1 MKVTRGYWL
10 GLGSGLIL
18 SAMLAM
24 VISPQQG
31 PVVSPQELSSVP
43 PVKLT
48 TTPLEEGANQTDPPS
63 TPESVV
69 PAAQPSVLNQPS
81 MDQTPNTQSSTHSE
95 KSFVI
100 PKGASSERIADLLL
114 AQEYITDKESFLV
127 IVKQMGVERKFIAGT
142 FSLSQGLTSE
152 EVIGRL
158 LKQ

>member
-18 SAMLAM
+18 SAMLTM

-43 PVKLT
+43 PVKQT
-48 TTPLEEGANQTDPPS
+48 TTPLEEGAKQTDPPS

-69 PAAQPSVLNQPS
+69 PEAQPPVLNQPS
-81 MDQTPNTQSSTHSE
+81 MDQTPNTQSSSQSE

-114 AQEYITDKESFLV
+114 AQEYITDKESFLA
-127 IVKQMGVERKFIAGT
+127 IVKQKGVERIFIAGT
-142 FSLSQGLTSE
+142 FSLSQGLTNE